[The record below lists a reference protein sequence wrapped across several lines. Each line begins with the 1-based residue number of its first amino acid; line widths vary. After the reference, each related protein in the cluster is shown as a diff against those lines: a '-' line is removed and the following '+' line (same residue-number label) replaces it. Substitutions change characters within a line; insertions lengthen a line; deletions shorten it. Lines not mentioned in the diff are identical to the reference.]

1 MNYKK
6 DFDYSLLHIA
16 PAVKNK
22 ESGEWVCALSFE
34 DKDFIVST
42 PRVKIQENSL
52 VFKTENKK
60 VFLDFIDKL
69 EASVIQHLF
78 DNSVKI
84 FKGKKFS
91 FEKIKNSLVP
101 SILLSEDGRFAC
113 LETETHEDIKCFS
126 PFGEEITRT
135 EVQKYVTAHLKIN
148 SIVFLKELFHIRYSI
163 VVLKM
168 SKIELTNVEEFVP
181 IVDPVEDF
189 QVTENASGSFFE
201 G

>member
-1 MNYKK
+1 MNYKR
-6 DFDYSLLHIA
+6 DFDYSLLNIA

-22 ESGEWVCALSFE
+22 ESGEWVCDLSFE
-34 DKDFIVST
+34 GKDFLVST

-60 VFLDFIDKL
+60 VFMDFIDKL
-69 EASVIQHLF
+69 EANVIQHLF
-78 DNSVKI
+78 DNSIKI

-91 FEKIKNSLVP
+91 LEKIKSSLVP

-113 LETETHEDIKCFS
+113 LETETTEDIRCFS
-126 PFGEEITRT
+126 PFGEEIART
-135 EVQKYVTAHLKIN
+135 DVQKYVTAHIKVN

-181 IVDPVEDF
+181 VVDPVEDF
-189 QVTENASGSFFE
+189 EITENASGSFFE
-201 G
+201 